1 MDSSVDEIKAKLSVE
16 EVIGEYLQL
25 QRAGRN
31 LRACCPFHNEKT
43 PSFMVSPERQSWHCF
58 GCSEGGDIFSFVMKM
73 EGVDFV
79 DALKILGDKA
89 GVEVKKTMKKF
100 GSEEKKENIL
110 GVLEAS
116 KKFYQHCLKIKG
128 GKKAYDYLSER
139 GISDE
144 MIQKFELGFAPDSW
158 DLLSEYLKK
167 KGFSES
173 EIFNSGMTVKK
184 DNGGYYD
191 RFRGRIMFPIN
202 SIAGKTL
209 GFSSRVMPGADESSA
224 KYINTPETSVYNKG
238 RVLYGLDKAKTF
250 IRQQNECIMVEGN
263 MDVIASHQAL
273 VQNVVATSGT
283 ALTPDQIRIIKR
295 YTDNIVFSFDMDAAG
310 VKAAGRAIDLALEEG
325 MTVSIVQ
332 VPEGKDPADCVKKDP
347 KLWQEASQQ
356 KIKIMDFYFTS
367 VLGKYDKNDVEGK
380 KKIAEELLNVIAK
393 ISNKIEQSFYLQRL
407 SSEIGMSE
415 DVLSSVIEE
424 AKAKNRGGHQDKSQ
438 KKEKKEVAKESDRE
452 YMLQQRI
459 LGAIIT
465 TPEVFTE
472 EYVGLGEFF
481 RDKSF
486 LKIYTEIESIYKD
499 KKSLDKNDLDQIKQ
513 KIENEDI
520 SRTKESESSKAYN
533 AAAFCVE
540 DHDEEDNFNVFK
552 EAQKCVSSLRK
563 ISVENQLKEMAGKI
577 AEAKNNKDFELEAKL
592 MQEQSK
598 LAQRKNEF

>member
-58 GCSEGGDIFSFVMKM
+58 GCGEGGDIFSFVMKM

-167 KGFSES
+167 KGFSET

-184 DNGGYYD
+184 DNGAYYD

-209 GFSSRVMPGADESSA
+209 GFSSRIMPGADESSA

-250 IRQQNECIMVEGN
+250 VRQQNECIMVEGN

-424 AKAKNRGGHQDKSQ
+424 AKTKNRGSYQVANR
-438 KKEKKEVAKESDRE
+438 KKEKREVANEADRE

-465 TPEVFTE
+465 TPELFNE

-481 RDKSF
+481 RDKNF
-486 LKIYTEIESIYKD
+486 LKIYTEIESIYQD
-499 KKSLDKNDLDQIKQ
+499 KKNLDKNDLDQVKQ
-513 KIENEDI
+513 KIEDEDV
-520 SRTKESESSKAYN
+520 SHSEASESSKAYN

-563 ISVENQLKEMAGKI
+563 ISVENQLKEMAKKI
-577 AEAKNNKDFELEAKL
+577 TEAKNNKDFELEAKL

>member
-16 EVIGEYLQL
+16 EVVGEYLQL

-79 DALKILGDKA
+79 DALKILGEKA
-89 GVEVKKTMKKF
+89 GVEVKRSIKKF
-100 GSEEKKENIL
+100 SSEEKKENIL
-110 GVLEAS
+110 GVLDAS

-128 GKKAYDYLSER
+128 GKKAYEYLSER
-139 GISDE
+139 GVSDE
-144 MIQKFELGFAPDSW
+144 MIQRFELGFAPDSW
-158 DLLSEYLKK
+158 DLLSEYLNK

-250 IRQQNECIMVEGN
+250 IRQQNECLMVEGN

-283 ALTPDQIRIIKR
+283 ALTLDQIRIIKR

-356 KIKIMDFYFTS
+356 KIKIMDFYFAST
-367 VLGKYDKNDVEGK
+367 LAKYDKNDVEGK

-393 ISNKIEQSFYLQRL
+393 ISNKIEQSFYLQKL

-415 DVLSSVIEE
+415 SVLSSVI
-424 AKAKNRGGHQDKSQ
+424 KDVKSKNRGNYQDKNYKQ
-438 KKEKKEVAKESDRE
+438 EKKKFAMESDRE
-452 YMLQQRI
+452 YLLEQRI
-459 LGAIIT
+459 LGAFIIA
-465 TPEVFTE
+465 PEIFSE
-472 EYVGLGEFF
+472 EYVGLGELF
-481 RDKSF
+481 RDKNF
-486 LKIYTEIESIYKD
+486 LKIYTEIESSYKN
-499 KKSLDKNDLDQIKQ
+499 KKSLNKDDLEKIKQ
-513 KIENEDI
+513 KIEDEDPSQI
-520 SRTKESESSKAYN
+520 EAGESSKAYN

-552 EAQKCVSSLRK
+552 EVQKCVLSLRK

-577 AEAKNNKDFELEAKL
+577 AEAKNNKDFELEAEL

-598 LAQRKNEF
+598 LVQRKNEF

>member
-89 GVEVKKTMKKF
+89 GVEVKKSMKKF

-407 SSEIGMSE
+407 SGEIGMSE

-424 AKAKNRGGHQDKSQ
+424 AKSKNRGGYQEKSR

-452 YMLQQRI
+452 YLLEQRI

-465 TPEVFTE
+465 TPEIFSE

-481 RDKSF
+481 RDKDF

-520 SRTKESESSKAYN
+520 SHTKASESSKAYN

-577 AEAKNNKDFELEAKL
+577 TEAKNNKDFELEAKL